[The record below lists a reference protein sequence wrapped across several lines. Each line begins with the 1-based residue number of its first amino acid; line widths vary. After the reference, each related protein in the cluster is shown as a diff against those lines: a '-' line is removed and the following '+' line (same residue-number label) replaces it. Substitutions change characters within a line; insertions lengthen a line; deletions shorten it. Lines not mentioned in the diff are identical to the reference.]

1 MLGTMICQVCES
13 RPATIHIT
21 EIVADQKKV
30 LDLCEECAQEK
41 GLAHGSGVFPE
52 LLKSL
57 VSDRPPA
64 STKACP
70 ECGITFEEFRA
81 KGRFGCPKDYEV
93 FADDLAPLLEKI
105 HNAKQHVGR
114 VPVGVVPDADRDERL
129 RRLRRDLARAVAE
142 EQYEEAAR
150 IRDEIRQTEEALR
163 GAV

>member
-1 MLGTMICQVCES
+1 MLCQLCES

-21 EIVADQKKV
+21 EIVNDAKKV

-41 GLAHGSGVFPE
+41 GLANGSGAFPS
-52 LLKSL
+52 LLQSL
-57 VSDRPPA
+57 VGERPAA
-64 STKACP
+64 STKKCP
-70 ECGITFEEFRA
+70 ECGVTFDEFRA

-93 FADDLAPLLEKI
+93 FAEELAPLLEKI

-114 VPVGVVPDADRDERL
+114 LPAGAVPDAGRDERL
-129 RRLRRDLARAVAE
+129 RRLRRELARAVAD

>member
-1 MLGTMICQVCES
+1 MICQVCES

-21 EIVADQKKV
+21 EIVNDQKKV

-41 GLAHGSGVFPE
+41 GLSHGSGGFPS
-52 LLKSL
+52 LLQHL
-57 VSDRPPA
+57 VGERPPA
-64 STKACP
+64 STKKCP
-70 ECGITFEEFRA
+70 ECGITFEEFRT

-114 VPVGVVPDADRDERL
+114 VPAGRAPDAGRDERL
-129 RRLRRDLARAVAE
+129 RRLRRELSRAVAE

>member
-1 MLGTMICQVCES
+1 MVPTMICQICES

-21 EIVADQKKV
+21 EIVGEAKKV

-41 GLAHGSGVFPE
+41 GLSHGSGMLPS
-52 LLKSL
+52 LLQNL
-57 VSDRPPA
+57 VGDRPPA
-64 STKACP
+64 STKTCP
-70 ECGITFEEFRA
+70 ECGISFEEFRA

-93 FADDLAPLLEKI
+93 FAEELAPLLEKI
-105 HNAKQHVGR
+105 HNARQHVGR
-114 VPVGVVPDADRDERL
+114 VPVGRTPDAGGDERL
-129 RRLRRDLARAVAE
+129 RRLRRELARAVAE